1 MLAKVGIVTATIF
14 CFVSSTNAAPT
25 DEKKIVQVLISPSC
39 KDMFYGPD
47 FIDLDTNGNPKKD
60 QEKRL
65 KPDYVPWDPA
75 RAKPM
80 AYRDPRTSI
89 TFYVESDG
97 RHLAAISE
105 AGELIWLRNPW
116 EDKPAF
122 CPYRTPRPIISHIES
137 IEFNEVYANNLKSR
151 GVNLSHTFLSIQFD
165 SSQYGVIDESSGD
178 FIPEGQN

>member
-1 MLAKVGIVTATIF
+1 MASLLLAEGLQSA
-14 CFVSSTNAAPT
+14 VSPASPGWGGTLMWQVQLAAEQLDLALLLFEKSRLT
-25 DEKKIVQVLISPSC
+25 DGE
-39 KDMFYGPD
+39 
-47 FIDLDTNGNPKKD
+47 
-60 QEKRL
+60 
-65 KPDYVPWDPA
+65 PDYLATGLLVGD
-75 RAKPM
+75 
-80 AYRDPRTSI
+80 
-89 TFYVESDG
+89 SDG

-151 GVNLSHTFLSIQFD
+151 GVNLSHAFLYIQFD
-165 SSQYGVIDESSGD
+165 LSQYGVIDESSGD